1 MLLTI
6 EPLQAEQLIDDP
18 QIVREDEVIP
28 SKFPE
33 HPNCTYRQGYDWLF
47 IYERDIAKFLEKWL
61 RPYRYELIG
70 GKGILCE
77 ALSNAF
83 SHAHNK
89 DPDLAIHVKVL
100 LGRLGLMV
108 RIADSGKGFDVEKVY
123 TNFCNNRK
131 YYFTAGNGMRRMAE
145 SERFGIFHNKAGTA
159 FHLLYFFSDCLES
172 VPSNFIL
179 TPQFHISDG
188 CYKRHSG
195 ATLT

>member
-6 EPLQAEQLIDDP
+6 EPSQAKQLIESP
-18 QIVREDEVIP
+18 VVVREDEVIP

-61 RPYRYELIG
+61 KPYRYELIG

-89 DPDLAIHVKVL
+89 NPDLAIHVKVL
-100 LGRLGLMV
+100 LGNKGLIV
-108 RIADSGKGFDVEKVY
+108 LIGDSGKGFNVSNVY
-123 TNFCNNRK
+123 TNFCNNKK
-131 YYFTAGNGMRRMAE
+131 YYYTAGNGMRRMAS
-145 SERFGIFHNKAGTA
+145 SERFGIFHNKDGNV
-159 FHLLYFFSDCLES
+159 FHLLYLFSGKLED
-172 VPSNFIL
+172 VPADTIL
-179 TPQFHISDG
+179 TPQFQSTDRPVG
-188 CYKRHSG
+188 S
-195 ATLT
+195 TVF